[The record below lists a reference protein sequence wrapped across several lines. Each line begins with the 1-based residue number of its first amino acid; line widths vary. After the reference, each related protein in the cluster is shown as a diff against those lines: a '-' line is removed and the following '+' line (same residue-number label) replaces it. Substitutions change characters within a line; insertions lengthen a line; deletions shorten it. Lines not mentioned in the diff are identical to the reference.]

1 MSGLGWVLIQL
12 AVPITF
18 VAAVALVLAQL
29 ASRRGPVAA
38 SWVLAASLCVIVVVT
53 PLALCGLPQRL
64 SWRMLSL
71 FAAED
76 VTSIG
81 ASLPGRLSSSVA
93 VAAGGASR
101 SVDADS
107 AVSGLDWPGAWWRR
121 LRFSAAREISAI
133 RERTRFL
140 QTAWGAFVLSGAA
153 GCLARLLLGVWGVR
167 NCRRR
172 SHAIDDPD
180 VVAEVES
187 FRLSLS
193 IERPVE
199 VRELSSLIGS
209 TAAVAG
215 WLRPFVLLP
224 RDWRSWSR
232 LERSAVLAHEMAHI
246 GRADYLSGI
255 VAQFGLVLHFY
266 NPLVH
271 WLISRLRLQQELA
284 ADALGAPLAGGRRPY
299 LLALSR
305 LALRPEENA
314 FAWPART
321 FLPAGGHLIRRIQM
335 LKENARGQDRSL
347 STVAKVV
354 TMTLLIAVGA
364 CSVAVRGLA
373 PARGAETPPGAT
385 ATTEL
390 SRQPFDVSYLS
401 PDVMGVYAV
410 RPAAIFR
417 IPGLKRQFETIGAA
431 IAKELPFGLPKL
443 ESIEQ
448 ATVEFKLLSRD
459 LDKKVPGRI
468 VTGDWMVRTVKDFDW
483 KTSIKMLVKD
493 GETPGELIE
502 VHYENRIYYKSI
514 GSAILGPG
522 ACFFYFPDARTV
534 VLSLHED
541 HLRRRIQQGASQ
553 RPEFLRG
560 DDWQQVDRAQ
570 VAVAIDNR
578 QGRLKLDLASDDP
591 VDLPLAPLLQGARR
605 WVVGFDFAE
614 VLKFRA
620 IATCADDKQG
630 ESLARI
636 ARVRMAMVQAA
647 LDAEIQAG
655 GSDEGIEVASRIAKV
670 LLQACQLHRNG
681 SVVDLSSEGKI
692 ETDALAELVQ
702 DLTP

>member
-1 MSGLGWVLIQL
+1 
-12 AVPITF
+12 
-18 VAAVALVLAQL
+18 
-29 ASRRGPVAA
+29 
-38 SWVLAASLCVIVVVT
+38 
-53 PLALCGLPQRL
+53 
-64 SWRMLSL
+64 
-71 FAAED
+71 
-76 VTSIG
+76 
-81 ASLPGRLSSSVA
+81 
-93 VAAGGASR
+93 
-101 SVDADS
+101 
-107 AVSGLDWPGAWWRR
+107 
-121 LRFSAAREISAI
+121 
-133 RERTRFL
+133 
-140 QTAWGAFVLSGAA
+140 
-153 GCLARLLLGVWGVR
+153 LLGLWGVR

-180 VVAEVES
+180 VVAELES
-187 FRLSLS
+187 FRHSLS

-215 WLRPFVLLP
+215 WLRPLVLLP

-266 NPLVH
+266 NPVVH

-305 LALRPEENA
+305 LALRPEENT

-373 PARGAETPPGAT
+373 PAQGAETPPGAM

-390 SRQPFDVSYLS
+390 NRQPFDVSYLS
-401 PDVMGVYAV
+401 PDVTGVYAV

-417 IPGLKRQFETIGAA
+417 IPGLKRHFEMLGAA
-431 IAKELPFGLPKL
+431 IAKGLPFGLPKL

-448 ATVEFKLLSRD
+448 ATVEFKLLPRD
-459 LDKKVPGRI
+459 PSKKQPGRF
-468 VTGDWMVRTVKDFDW
+468 VTGDWMVRTVTDFDW
-483 KTSIKMLVKD
+483 KAPIKMLVKA
-493 GETPGELIE
+493 GKASGELVE
-502 VHYENRIYYKSI
+502 VHYENRAYYKTV
-514 GSAILGPG
+514 GSAIFGPG

-534 VLSLHED
+534 VCSFHED
-541 HLRRRIQQGASQ
+541 HLRRQIGQGPGQ

-560 DDWQQVDRAQ
+560 DDWQQVDGGL
-570 VAVAIDNR
+570 VAVAINNR

-591 VDLPLAPLLQGARR
+591 VDLPIAPLLQQASR
-605 WVVGFDFAE
+605 WVIGLDAADV
-614 VLKFRA
+614 VKFRA
-620 IATCADDKQG
+620 IATCAGDKEG
-630 ESLARI
+630 EALARI
-636 ARVRMAMVQAA
+636 AQERMATARAA
-647 LDAEIQAG
+647 LDGPIQSG
-655 GSDEGIEVASRIAKV
+655 QPKKDQEVDALFRTAKV
-670 LLQACQLHRNG
+670 LLRACRLQHKG
-681 SVVDLSSEGKI
+681 VVVDLSSEGKV
-692 ETDALAELVQ
+692 EPNALAAFFQE
-702 DLTP
+702 LTPF